1 MTNNLPSK
9 PKRTRRYH
17 SPEFKAHVVALC
29 QEPKASRAEVARR
42 FDLNDNLVHRWCVQ
56 AKQNEPDNHSFGFIE
71 LPASTPMEP
80 RYSDANVTFE
90 FTKESLKLKVAWPMN
105 DIERAIPW
113 IKALG
118 L

>member
-17 SPEFKAHVVALC
+17 SPEFKAHVVSLC
-29 QEPKASRAEVARR
+29 QESDASRAEVARR

-56 AKQNEPDNHSFGFIE
+56 AKQHEPDNQSFDFIE
-71 LPASTPMEP
+71 LPASTPMASS
-80 RYSDANVTFE
+80 RSAANVTFE
-90 FTKESLKLKVAWPMN
+90 YEKKSVKLKVEWPMN

-113 IKALG
+113 LKALG